1 MPSTVRVRTSRPER
15 PVVIRRRPPPNARPD
30 RHRRQ
35 DENAA
40 RAPCPRGV
48 SFGPPRLRP
57 GRGSARRQRPTD
69 FLVAGGDPERHAQP
83 KGDRAARADERKQ
96 PDNRCRNERRTHT
109 RDDRSERAAR
119 RVDISK
125 LPGHEVLRLREPY
138 DDRRRRQRKSKQ
150 CKHVYP
156 LVTVLRQW
164 PWRPYGPVSR
174 PVSRPPN
181 PLAFIDLLSSIH
193 RMRAAV
199 ITRPGGPEVL
209 EIREVDPPRVGPDDL
224 LVRVRASGLNRADI
238 HQRKGGY

>member
-164 PWRPYGPVSR
+164 SWRPYGPVSR

-181 PLAFIDLLSSIH
+181 PHWRSSTCSLAYTACALPSLLAPADRKSSRFVKSTRLVSA
-193 RMRAAV
+193 RMTCSCV
-199 ITRPGGPEVL
+199 
-209 EIREVDPPRVGPDDL
+209 
-224 LVRVRASGLNRADI
+224 
-238 HQRKGGY
+238 